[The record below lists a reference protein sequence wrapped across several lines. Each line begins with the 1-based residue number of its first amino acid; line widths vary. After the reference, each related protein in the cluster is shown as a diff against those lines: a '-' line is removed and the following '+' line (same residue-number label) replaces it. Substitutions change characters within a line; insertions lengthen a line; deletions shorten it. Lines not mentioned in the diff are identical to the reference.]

1 MCYTKDGAQEI
12 KIEKVEL
19 AGDGYK
25 GGNVSDLGGYYNEL
39 VYFCD
44 RAAKG
49 EPIEQATLADA
60 TASLDFL
67 LRELA
72 FKA

>member
-1 MCYTKDGAQEI
+1 MCYTDEGAHEI

-25 GGNVSDLGGYYNEL
+25 GCNVSDLGGYYNEL

-49 EPIEQATLADA
+49 ETIEQATLADGVS
-60 TASLDFL
+60 SLKFL
-67 LRELA
+67 LKELS
-72 FKA
+72 F